1 MFDGYVQEMAAG
13 LTDGGSLA
21 SYLVFVRQSAMP
33 FNRVAQLGN
42 FLFSAL
48 AGDLRFHDVTFGY
61 DEGTTVLADLNLFA
75 QPGQKIAFV
84 GSTGAG
90 KTTITNL
97 INRFYDVRSGRI
109 TYDGVDVCDIQKAS
123 LRRSLGIVL
132 QDTHLFR
139 GAAADNSRF
148 DTRAE
153 ALIERG
159 THEELLAAQGEY
171 WQPYHGMGNSRKR
184 AASPPTELSL
194 TTRT

>member
-1 MFDGYVQEMAAG
+1 MLDGYVQEMAAG

-61 DEGTTVLADLNLFA
+61 DEGQTVLANLSLFA
-75 QPGQKIAFV
+75 KPGQKIAFV

-97 INRFYDVRSGRI
+97 INRFYDVRSGQI

-123 LRRSLGIVL
+123 LRRRSDPPVLILDEVTSGI
-132 QDTHLFR
+132 
-139 GAAADNSRF
+139 

-171 WQPYHGMGNSRKR
+171 WQPYHGMR
-184 AASPPTELSL
+184 ELS
-194 TTRT
+194 

>member
-1 MFDGYVQEMAAG
+1 MLDGYVQEMAAG

-61 DEGTTVLADLNLFA
+61 DEGQTVLANLSLFA
-75 QPGQKIAFV
+75 KPGQKIAFV

-97 INRFYDVRSGRI
+97 INRFYDVRSGQI
-109 TYDGVDVCDIQKAS
+109 TYDGIDVRDIHKSS

-139 GAAADNSRF
+139 GTVADNSRF
-148 DTRAE
+148 GKLGAIDEEACAE

-159 THEELLAAQGEY
+159 THEELLAAHGEY
-171 WQPYHGMGNSRKR
+171 WQPYHGMR
-184 AASPPTELSL
+184 ELS
-194 TTRT
+194 